1 MLCKPQHITTS
12 DGERADGDMEGPGEE
27 ETQNQDYQPA
37 SVQGQAA
44 QGLVNHR
51 VPGPLTQPGAGAQQL
66 LWCSIP

>member
-1 MLCKPQHITTS
+1 MHKKVSIALPSSKWQGRVSNLGISEPRS
-12 DGERADGDMEGPGEE
+12 M
-27 ETQNQDYQPA
+27 TQP
-37 SVQGQAA
+37 AA